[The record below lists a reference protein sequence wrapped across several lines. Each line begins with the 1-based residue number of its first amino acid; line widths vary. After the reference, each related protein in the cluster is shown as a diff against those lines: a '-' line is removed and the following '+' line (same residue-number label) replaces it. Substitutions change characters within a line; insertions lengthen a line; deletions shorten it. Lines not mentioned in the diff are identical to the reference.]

1 LITTDK
7 IPDNSVDP
15 VCILRRLK
23 VMKIPF
29 LVMLLVSLLVQ
40 PPGEGS
46 AKTPRQA
53 QSSLDKAKSEVEKL
67 IAASG
72 AEQVGVAVYDAE
84 TKQTLLI
91 NERASFHAASTMKV
105 PVMMEVFRRADRS
118 KIPLN
123 EPVEVKNKFYSI
135 IDGSEYRLNK
145 DDDSDQEIYGHIG
158 QSMPVLVLVDRMI
171 TWSSN
176 LATNLLIEK
185 VKAENVTGLMRELG
199 AKDIQVLRGVEDPKA
214 FEAGKNNTT
223 TAYDLMLLLRLIAE
237 KKFLNGRVC
246 DKMIEILL
254 SQRFNDG
261 VPAGLPAATR
271 VAHKTGNITKH
282 NHDAA
287 IVYAPGRKPYVIVVL
302 TRGVAEQKRSA
313 KLIADISRVV
323 YQAMAR

>member
-1 LITTDK
+1 MRACLLI
-7 IPDNSVDP
+7 V
-15 VCILRRLK
+15 
-23 VMKIPF
+23 
-29 LVMLLVSLLVQ
+29 LLSYLFVLG
-40 PPGEGS
+40 PGAGA
-46 AKTPRQA
+46 AKTPRRA
-53 QSSLDKAKSEVEKL
+53 QSSLEGAKSEVEKL

-72 AEQVGVAVYDAE
+72 AESVGVAVYDLE
-84 TKQTLLI
+84 TKQTLLV
-91 NERASFHAASTMKV
+91 NERDSFHAASTMKL
-105 PVMMEVFRRADRS
+105 PVMMEVFRRADR
-118 KIPLN
+118 KRIPLN

-135 IDGSEYRLNK
+135 IDGSEYRLNR
-145 DDDSDQEIYGHIG
+145 DDDSDQEIYNRIG
-158 QSMPVLVLVDRMI
+158 QTMTVIALVDRMI

-185 VKAENVTGLMRELG
+185 VKAENVTEMARELG

-214 FEAGKNNTT
+214 FQAGKNNTT

-237 KKFLNGRVC
+237 NKFLNGRAC
-246 DKMIEILL
+246 QKMVEILS

-261 VPAGLPAATR
+261 IPAGLPAATR

-302 TRGVAEQKRSA
+302 TKGIAEQKRSA

-323 YQAMAR
+323 YQAAAR

>member
-1 LITTDK
+1 
-7 IPDNSVDP
+7 
-15 VCILRRLK
+15 
-23 VMKIPF
+23 
-29 LVMLLVSLLVQ
+29 MLLTTLFALAA
-40 PPGEGS
+40 GAG
-46 AKTPRQA
+46 AARTPQRA
-53 QSSLDKAKSEVEKL
+53 QSSLDNAKSEVEKL

-72 AEQVGVAVYDAE
+72 AELVGVAVYDPE
-84 TKQTLLI
+84 TKQTLLV
-91 NERASFHAASTMKV
+91 NERASFHAASTMKL
-105 PVMMEVFRRADRS
+105 PVMMEVFRRADRK

-123 EPVEVKNKFYSI
+123 EPVEIKNKFYSI
-135 IDGSEYRLNK
+135 IDGSEYRLNR
-145 DDDSDQEIYGHIG
+145 DDDSDQEIYGRIG
-158 QSMPVLVLVDRMI
+158 QAMPVIALVDRMI

-185 VKAENVTGLMRELG
+185 VKAENVTELMRDLG

-237 KKFLNGRVC
+237 NKFLNSRAC
-246 DKMIEILL
+246 EKMVEILL

-261 VPAGLPAATR
+261 IPAGLPAATR

-302 TRGVAEQKRSA
+302 TRGIDQQKRSA

>member
-1 LITTDK
+1 M
-7 IPDNSVDP
+7 
-15 VCILRRLK
+15 K
-23 VMKIPF
+23 VPF
-29 LVMLLVSLLVQ
+29 LIILLVLLLV
-40 PPGEGS
+40 PEPG
-46 AKTPRQA
+46 ADAANTPQGA

-72 AEQVGVAVYDAE
+72 AEQVGVAVYDPE
-84 TKQTLLI
+84 TKQSLLI
-91 NERASFHAASTMKV
+91 NERASFHAASTMKL
-105 PVMMEVFRRADRS
+105 PVMMEVFRRSDR
-118 KIPLN
+118 KKVPLN
-123 EPVEVKNKFYSI
+123 EPVEVKNQFFSI
-135 IDGSEYRLNK
+135 VDGSEYRLDR
-145 DDDSDQEIYGHIG
+145 DDDSDQEIYGRIG
-158 QSMPVLVLVDRMI
+158 QSMPVIALVDRMI

-185 VKAENVTGLMRELG
+185 VKAENVTELMRELG

-214 FEAGKNNTT
+214 FQAGKNNTT

-237 KKFLNGRVC
+237 KKFLNGRAC
-246 DKMIEILL
+246 DRMIEILL

-261 VPAGLPAATR
+261 IPAGLPTATR

-302 TRGVAEQKRSA
+302 TKGIAEQKRSN
-313 KLIADISRVV
+313 KLIADISRAV

>member
-1 LITTDK
+1 
-7 IPDNSVDP
+7 
-15 VCILRRLK
+15 
-23 VMKIPF
+23 MKIPF

-158 QSMPVLVLVDRMI
+158 QSMPVIVLVDRMI

-254 SQRFNDG
+254 SQRFNEG
-261 VPAGLPAATR
+261 IPAGLPAATR

>member
-1 LITTDK
+1 
-7 IPDNSVDP
+7 
-15 VCILRRLK
+15 
-23 VMKIPF
+23 
-29 LVMLLVSLLVQ
+29 MLLTMLFTLA
-40 PPGEGS
+40 PGPG
-46 AKTPRQA
+46 AARTPQRA
-53 QSSLDKAKSEVEKL
+53 QSSLDNAKSEVEKL

-72 AEQVGVAVYDAE
+72 AELVGVAVYDPE

-91 NERASFHAASTMKV
+91 NERSSFHAASTMKL
-105 PVMMEVFRRADRS
+105 PVMMEVFRRADRK

-123 EPVEVKNKFYSI
+123 EPVEIKNKFYSI
-135 IDGSEYRLNK
+135 IDGSEYRLNR
-145 DDDSDQEIYGHIG
+145 DDDSDQEIYGRIG
-158 QSMPVLVLVDRMI
+158 QSMPVIALVDRMI

-185 VKAENVTGLMRELG
+185 VKADNVTELMRELG

-214 FEAGKNNTT
+214 FEAGKNNST

-237 KKFLNGRVC
+237 NKFLNGRAC
-246 DKMIEILL
+246 EKMVEILL

-261 VPAGLPAATR
+261 IPAGLPAATR

-302 TRGVAEQKRSA
+302 TRGIDQQKRSA

>member
-1 LITTDK
+1 
-7 IPDNSVDP
+7 
-15 VCILRRLK
+15 
-23 VMKIPF
+23 
-29 LVMLLVSLLVQ
+29 MLLAALCSDDFSRHVTTEVVTT
-40 PPGEGS
+40 
-46 AKTPRQA
+46 KA

-72 AEQVGVAVYDAE
+72 AEQVGVAVYDPE
-84 TKQTLLI
+84 TKQSMLV
-91 NERASFHAASTMKV
+91 NDRASFHAASTMKL
-105 PVMMEVFRRADRS
+105 PVMMEVFRRADR
-118 KIPLN
+118 KRIPLN

-135 IDGSEYRLNK
+135 VDGSEYRLDK
-145 DDDSDQEIYGHIG
+145 DDDSDQEIYGRIG
-158 QSMPVLVLVDRMI
+158 QSMPVIVLVDRMI

-185 VKAENVTGLMRELG
+185 VKAENVTELARELG

-214 FEAGKNNTT
+214 FQAGKNNMT

-237 KKFLNGRVC
+237 KKFLNGRAC
-246 DKMIEILL
+246 DRMIEILL

-261 VPAGLPAATR
+261 VPAGLPTATR

-302 TRGVAEQKRSA
+302 TKGIAEQKRSN